1 MNAIGK
7 ILPIDG
13 YHVVMDEQPP
23 IDFNASLTH
32 FYQPLI
38 GIQQFRYTIHY
49 FMRQIMRKKRR
60 HIIH

>member
-38 GIQQFRYTIHY
+38 GIPGNFVILY
-49 FMRQIMRKKRR
+49 
-60 HIIH
+60 IIL